1 MWRFKYMS
9 KKYQNPI
16 AKVETVTIPT
26 WEYADLVSASTLTV
40 VVEKLVNGLDEYK
53 VRDVLKVLF
62 DRKEE
67 AE

>member
-1 MWRFKYMS
+1 MS
-9 KKYQNPI
+9 RAI
-16 AKVETVTIPT
+16 VAMGE
-26 WEYADLVSASTLTV
+26 SGS
-40 VVEKLVNGLDEYK
+40 GLDEYK

>member
-1 MWRFKYMS
+1 MS
-9 KKYQNPI
+9 KKYRNPI
-16 AKVETVTIPT
+16 VKVETVTIPT

-40 VVEKLVNGLDEYK
+40 VVEKLVNGLDDYK

-62 DRKEE
+62 DRKGE

>member
-1 MWRFKYMS
+1 MK
-9 KKYQNPI
+9 KCKYQNPI
-16 AKVETVTIPT
+16 AKAETVTLPR
-26 WEYADLVSASTLTV
+26 WEYAKLVDTYARYE

-67 AE
+67 DD

>member
-1 MWRFKYMS
+1 MK
-9 KKYQNPI
+9 KCKYQNPI
-16 AKVETVTIPT
+16 AKAETVTLPR
-26 WEYADLVSASTLTV
+26 WEYAKLVDTYALYE

-67 AE
+67 DV

>member
-1 MWRFKYMS
+1 MS

-16 AKVETVTIPT
+16 VKVETVTIPT

-67 AE
+67 E

>member
-1 MWRFKYMS
+1 MKKS
-9 KKYQNPI
+9 KYQYPI
-16 AKVETVTIPT
+16 AKVETVTLPR
-26 WEYADLVSASTLTV
+26 WEYAKLVDTYARYE

-67 AE
+67 E

>member
-1 MWRFKYMS
+1 MS

-16 AKVETVTIPT
+16 AKMETVTIPT
-26 WEYADLVSASTLTV
+26 WEYADLVRASTLTV

-62 DRKEE
+62 DRKGEV
-67 AE
+67 

>member
-1 MWRFKYMS
+1 MK
-9 KKYQNPI
+9 KCKYQNPI
-16 AKVETVTIPT
+16 AKAETVTLPR
-26 WEYADLVSASTLTV
+26 WEYAKLVDTYARYE

-67 AE
+67 E

>member
-1 MWRFKYMS
+1 MNMS
-9 KKYQNPI
+9 KKYKYQNPI

-62 DRKEE
+62 DRKGE

>member
-1 MWRFKYMS
+1 MS

-16 AKVETVTIPT
+16 TKVETVVETVTIPT

-40 VVEKLVNGLDEYK
+40 VVEKLVNGLEEYK

-62 DRKEE
+62 DRKGEE
-67 AE
+67 

>member
-1 MWRFKYMS
+1 MS

-16 AKVETVTIPT
+16 VKVEMVILPR
-26 WEYADLVSASTLTV
+26 WEYAKLVDAYARYE